1 MISIILYIFGAICIF
16 YDLLL
21 IIINPGTFLDNLTA
35 FSHIWLVLGGYHI
48 FLGIYRNKTGHSFW
62 KIWKTWCK
70 RLFVVLISFAGI
82 FSIISLCYIYS
93 PEITDTD
100 ESAEYLIL
108 LGGGIDKN
116 GKLPASVQKRVDKA
130 AEYLLIHSETICVV
144 TGGTLK
150 WLPFA
155 EAPKIKMELVSRGIN
170 QEKILVEDQ
179 SLDTIQNFQYSTS
192 VIADY
197 ENCSVQEVLEK
208 PIVVVTSFYHLKR
221 AEILANRMGFKKIKG
236 LPAKTAP
243 YVIVHSYVREI
254 CAYLKLFSRILLTG
268 EPSEMKELIYPQL

>member
-1 MISIILYIFGAICIF
+1 MLSIILFIFGAICIF
-16 YDLLL
+16 YDFLL
-21 IIINPGTFLDNLTA
+21 IIVSPGTFLDNLTA
-35 FSHIWLVLGGYHI
+35 FSHIWFVLGGYHI
-48 FLGIYRNKTGHSFW
+48 FLGVYRKKTGHSFW
-62 KIWKTWCK
+62 KIWKIWIK
-70 RLFVVLISFAGI
+70 RVFIVLVSIAGI
-82 FSIISLCYIYS
+82 FSIVSLFIICLPDIAKT
-93 PEITDTD
+93 ED
-100 ESAEYLIL
+100 SAEYLIL

-130 AEYLLIHSETICVV
+130 AEYLSLHPETNCVV

-150 WLPFA
+150 WLPYA
-155 EAPKIKMELVSRGIN
+155 EAPKIKMELVSKGVN

-179 SLDTIQNFQYSTS
+179 ALDTIQNFQYSTS

-268 EPSEMKELIYPQL
+268 EPSEMKELIYPQF